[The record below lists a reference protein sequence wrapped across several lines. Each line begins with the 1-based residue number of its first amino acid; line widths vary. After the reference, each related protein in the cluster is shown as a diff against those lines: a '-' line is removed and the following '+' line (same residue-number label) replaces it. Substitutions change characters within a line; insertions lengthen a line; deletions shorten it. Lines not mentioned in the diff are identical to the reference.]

1 MSERYED
8 PQPSAGRAMST
19 GEFRVAPDVSASTAQ
34 FRAFAEGTAD
44 PASSWDT
51 DAPRRNPRMAL
62 IVVGAVV
69 VIAVIAVLI
78 ATLA

>member
-1 MSERYED
+1 
-8 PQPSAGRAMST
+8 MST

-34 FRAFAEGTAD
+34 FRAFAEGTPE

-51 DAPRRNPRMAL
+51 SAPGRNVSRSVL
-62 IVVGAVV
+62 IVVGVVV
-69 VIAVIAVLI
+69 VIAVIAILI